1 MKIKSLRG
9 VPLNNLLSQHHKRIT
24 IFLIALLILIPLG
37 IISYALLYEDFRDEK
52 QAEIAKNNQ
61 VADHAARYLNE
72 YLDGYK
78 SALEN
83 LAATPSIIY
92 EDSEV
97 TKRMMQDF
105 ALSRPES
112 SLFWVA
118 DSKGEFVA
126 KYPDEYMDQSILDR
140 EFFKEAMKGKSFFGG
155 PYISTITGQEII
167 VISVPYHRNN
177 KVAGVAGV
185 SIPLVEIQKRLS
197 LIQVGDKGY
206 VALVS
211 LKGDILS
218 HPHLAEYREIFSFQ
232 QTPLYGL
239 LFVDKLERGYFDQAP
254 NEPERR
260 MHSFVK
266 LKEAPWVAITVQ
278 PLQELDIK
286 LLQTFG
292 RNLLVLLIVGIFV
305 GFLIHYILLLKD
317 MKNAEKIIQT
327 EKLAVVGELAAGV
340 AHEIR
345 NPLTSIKGF
354 VQLIDSKKGA
364 EVPPFYIETIL
375 DELDR
380 IEQIVGEMV
389 VLAKP
394 AHEEKSQVNLSL
406 LLQDTVN
413 LMSPQAGMRN
423 VMLRLEI
430 EQGLPFVKGVR
441 NQLKQ
446 VMINLIK
453 NSIEAIGAED
463 KGEIMITAT
472 YEAEHIFITVA
483 DNGKGIEPEV
493 INKLGT
499 PFFTTKDSGTGLG
512 LMISY
517 RIIQNHE
524 GEIEVES
531 KPGVG
536 TKFNIILP
544 AITIR

>member
-37 IISYALLYEDFRDEK
+37 IISYSLLYEDFRDEK

-78 SALEN
+78 SALKN

-92 EDSEV
+92 EDRQV

-105 ALSRPES
+105 DLARPES

-140 EFFKEAMKGKSFFGG
+140 EFFKEAMKGESFIGG

-167 VISVPYHRNN
+167 AISVPYYRNN

-206 VALVS
+206 VSLVS

-218 HPHLAEYREIFSFQ
+218 HPHLAEYRETFSFH

-239 LFVDKLERGYFDQAP
+239 LFVDKLERGYFDRTP
-254 NEPERR
+254 NEPGR

-266 LKEAPWVAITVQ
+266 LKEAPWVAIAVQ
-278 PLQELDIK
+278 PLQELYIK

-317 MKNAEKIIQT
+317 MKNAEKIKQT

-430 EQGLPFVKGVR
+430 KQGLPFVKGVR

-453 NSIEAIGAED
+453 NSIEAMGAED

-472 YEAEHIFITVA
+472 YEAEHIFITVT
-483 DNGKGIEPEV
+483 DNGEGIEPEV

-517 RIIQNHE
+517 GIIQNHE